1 MQQEQVHTE
10 VQESAP
16 AVEPEAALL
25 MREPGGKRCR
35 GVAGIAIRAL
45 IDLLDESATDGAVT
59 MDVVRRI
66 ANAVLSARGPLSDYY
81 ANWEN
86 GCNSA
91 FALRRIE
98 QQRTDFIG
106 RVIAHPFATLL
117 DDKHSGIERKNLP
130 QFFAAAR
137 MIVGDEP
144 FDGLRTRANEAAE
157 RHRTPEGMVAW
168 EDFYRD
174 FDVLQIFETMAV
186 AMARSFRRFE
196 PRKDWFLIIMNS
208 SPSSISTAS
217 NAFIPKKAEDK
228 VTREFNEIHMVRLFQ
243 ALFSEF
249 RPETFTPERKAVF
262 MERWGTEPD
271 KIFGP
276 LFVSLLAMEQQ
287 AA

>member
-1 MQQEQVHTE
+1 MGAQETT
-10 VQESAP
+10 P
-16 AVEPEAALL
+16 AIEPDAALL

-45 IDLLDESATDGAVT
+45 IDLLDESTTDGAVT

-86 GCNSA
+86 GCDSA
-91 FALRRIE
+91 FTLRRIE

-106 RVIAHPFATLL
+106 RIVTQPFAALL
-117 DDKHSGIERKNLP
+117 DDREAGLERKHLA
-130 QFFAAAR
+130 QFFAAVR

-168 EDFYRD
+168 DDFYRD
-174 FDVLQIFETMAV
+174 FDVMQVFEQIAV
-186 AMARSFRRFE
+186 AIARSFRRFE

-228 VTREFNEIHMVRLFQ
+228 VTREFSEAHMVRMFV

-249 RPETFTPERKAVF
+249 RLETFTPERRDVF
-262 MERWGTEPD
+262 MERWGSDPE
-271 KIFGP
+271 KVFGP
-276 LFVSLLAMEQQ
+276 LFVSLLSMAQQ
-287 AA
+287 LA

>member
-1 MQQEQVHTE
+1 MGA
-10 VQESAP
+10 QESAP
-16 AVEPEAALL
+16 VIEPDAAML

-59 MDVVRRI
+59 MDVVRRV
-66 ANAVLSARGPLSDYY
+66 ASAVLSARGPLSEYY
-81 ANWEN
+81 ANWEA
-86 GCNSA
+86 GCDSA

-106 RVIAHPFATLL
+106 RIITQPFAALL
-117 DDKHSGIERKNLP
+117 DDRAAGLERKHLS
-130 QFFAAAR
+130 QFFAAVR

-168 EDFYRD
+168 DDFYRD
-174 FDVLQIFETMAV
+174 FDVMQIFEQIAV

-208 SPSSISTAS
+208 SPSSISTSS

-228 VTREFNEIHMVRLFQ
+228 VTREFSEAHMVRMFQ

-249 RPETFTPERKAVF
+249 RLETFTPERKAVF
-262 MERWGTEPD
+262 MERWGSEPE
-271 KIFGP
+271 KVFGP
-276 LFVSLLAMEQQ
+276 LFVSLLAMAQQ
-287 AA
+287 AV